1 MSFYQAVSGLN
12 AASKQ
17 LDVIGNNIANS
28 STVGFKSGT
37 IAFAD
42 LFAGGT
48 GLGTKVSS
56 TLQDFGDGP
65 LNSSSRALDVA
76 ISGNGFFRLQDAAGT
91 VLFSRNGQFTL
102 DGATRNIVNMQG
114 MLLTGYPVVG
124 TPPVVQQGADPV
136 PLTIPETPMAAQQT
150 TVASIVANLNS
161 SDAVKAF
168 DPANRETANYKG
180 SITVYDTLGN
190 PHNIGLYFEK
200 TGPNKWNVNV
210 QDGSVTGSAFT
221 KLELEFTESGALKE
235 QRQIQMLGTP
245 PVATTVTG
253 ESTIPL
259 PSLDG
264 SLASSFTLDFAG
276 SVQQNF
282 GGNSNK
288 APVQNGYGPGSLI
301 GYSVS
306 DGGVITGKYSNDK
319 TQPLG
324 QIALA
329 SFSNPEGL
337 SIEGDN
343 TWSSTD
349 KSGQPVIGQ
358 AGVGSVGTLLGNMT
372 ESSNVD
378 MSKELVDMI
387 VAQRFYQSNA
397 QTIKTQDSILQTLV
411 SMR

>member
-28 STVGFKSGT
+28 ATVGFKAGT

-42 LFAGGT
+42 MFAGGT
-48 GLGTKVSS
+48 GLGTKVAS

-76 ISGNGFFRLQDAAGT
+76 IAGNGFFRMQDSGGS
-91 VLFSRNGQFTL
+91 VYFSRNGQFTL

-114 MLLTGYPVVG
+114 MLLTGYPVTG
-124 TPPVVQQGADPV
+124 TPPTLQQGADPV

-150 TVASIVANLNS
+150 KAASIIANLNS
-161 SDAVKAF
+161 ADAVKTF
-168 DPANRETANYKG
+168 DPAKPETANYKG
-180 SITVYDTLGN
+180 SITVYDSLGN
-190 PHNIGLYFEK
+190 QHNIGLYFAK
-200 TGPNKWNVNV
+200 TGPNKWDVTV
-210 QDGSVTGSAFT
+210 QDGTVAGSPSTLIA
-221 KLELEFTESGALKE
+221 LEFTESGALKP
-235 QRQIQMLGTP
+235 LAP
-245 PVATTVTG
+245 
-253 ESTIPL
+253 STIPL
-259 PSLDG
+259 PSFQG
-264 SLASSFTLDFAG
+264 SLASEFTLDFAG

-337 SIEGDN
+337 SIQGDN
-343 TWSSTD
+343 VWSSTE

-358 AGVGSVGTLLGNMT
+358 AGVGSVGTLRGNMT

>member
-12 AASKQ
+12 AAAKQ

-28 STVGFKSGT
+28 STVGFKTGT

-42 LFAGGT
+42 MFTGGT
-48 GLGTKVSS
+48 GLGTKVAS

-65 LNSSSRALDVA
+65 PNSSTRALDVA
-76 ISGNGFFRLQDAAGT
+76 ISGNGFFRMQDSSGS
-91 VLFSRNGQFTL
+91 VYFSRNGQFTL
-102 DGATRNIVNMQG
+102 DGATLNIVNMQG
-114 MLLTGYPVVG
+114 MLLTGYPVIG
-124 TPPVVQQGADPV
+124 TPPTIQQGAAPV
-136 PLTIPETPMAAQQT
+136 PLTIPETAMAAQQT
-150 TVASIVANLNS
+150 TVASIIANLNS
-161 SDAVKAF
+161 SDAVKVF
-168 DPANRETANYKG
+168 DPANPETANYKG

-200 TGPNKWNVNV
+200 TGDNKWTVNV
-210 QDGSVTGSAFT
+210 QDGSVAGSAFT
-221 KLELEFTESGALKE
+221 KIALEFTESGALKS
-235 QRQIQMLGTP
+235 QTQVTGT
-245 PVATTVTG
+245 ATVTG
-253 ESTIPL
+253 ASTIPL
-259 PSLDG
+259 QSLNG

-282 GGNSNK
+282 GSNSNK
-288 APVQNGYGPGSLI
+288 TPTQNGYRSGSLI

-306 DGGVITGKYSNDK
+306 DGGVITGKYSNDR

-337 SIEGDN
+337 SIEVDN
-343 TWSSTD
+343 VWSSTE

-358 AGVGSVGTLLGNMT
+358 AGIGSLGTLLGNMT

>member
-12 AASKQ
+12 AAAKQ

-28 STVGFKSGT
+28 STVGFKTGT

-42 LFAGGT
+42 MFAGGT
-48 GLGTKVSS
+48 GLGTKVAA

-76 ISGNGFFRLQDAAGT
+76 ISGNGFFRVQDSSGS
-91 VLFSRNGQFTL
+91 VYFSRNGQFTL
-102 DGATRNIVNMQG
+102 DGASRNIVNMQG
-114 MLLTGYPVVG
+114 MKLTGYPVVG
-124 TPPVVQQGADPV
+124 TPPVIQQGADPV
-136 PLTIPETPMAAQQT
+136 PLTIPETAMAAQQT
-150 TVASIVANLNS
+150 TIASIIANLNS
-161 SDAVKAF
+161 SDPVQTF
-168 DPANRETANYKG
+168 DPASPETANYKG

-200 TGPNKWNVNV
+200 TGDNKWTVNV
-210 QDGSVTGSAFT
+210 QDGSVSGSAFT
-221 KLELEFTESGALKE
+221 KIELEFTESGALKS
-235 QRQIQMLGTP
+235 QTP
-245 PVATTVTG
+245 AADPTATTG
-253 ESTIPL
+253 ASTIPL
-259 PSLDG
+259 PSLNG
-264 SLASSFTLDFAG
+264 SLASTFTLDFAG

-282 GGNSNK
+282 GANSNK
-288 APVQNGYGPGSLI
+288 TPTQNGYAPGDLV

-306 DGGVITGKYSNDK
+306 DGGVITGKYSNDR

-337 SIEGDN
+337 SIQGDN
-343 TWSSTD
+343 TWASTET
-349 KSGQPVIGQ
+349 SGQPVIGQ
-358 AGVGSVGTLLGNMT
+358 AGVGSLGTLLGNMT

>member
-28 STVGFKSGT
+28 ATVGFKAGT

-42 LFAGGT
+42 MFAGGT
-48 GLGTKVSS
+48 GLGTKVAS
-56 TLQDFGDGP
+56 TLQDFNDGA
-65 LNSSSRALDVA
+65 LNSSTRALDVA
-76 ISGNGFFRLQDAAGT
+76 IGGNGFFRVQDSSGS
-91 VLFSRNGQFTL
+91 VYFSRNGQFTL

-114 MLLTGYPVVG
+114 MLLTGYPVTG
-124 TPPVVQQGADPV
+124 TPPTIQQGADPV

-150 TVASIVANLNS
+150 TIASIVANLNS
-161 SDAVKAF
+161 ADAVKAF
-168 DPANRETANYKG
+168 DPDNKETANYKG

-200 TGPNKWNVNV
+200 TAANKWTVNV
-210 QDGSVTGSAFT
+210 QDGSVPGSPFT
-221 KLELEFTESGALKE
+221 EIALEFSTSGALIS
-235 QRQIQMLGTP
+235 QTP
-245 PVATTVTG
+245 AADPTATTG
-253 ESTIPL
+253 ASTIPL

-264 SLASSFTLDFAG
+264 SQVSSFTLDFAG

-288 APVQNGYGPGSLI
+288 APVQNGYGPGSLV

-343 TWSSTD
+343 VWSSTD

-358 AGVGSVGTLLGNMT
+358 AGVGSAGTLKGNMT

-411 SMR
+411 SLR

>member
-28 STVGFKSGT
+28 STVGFKTGT

-42 LFAGGT
+42 MFAGGT

-56 TLQDFGDGP
+56 TLQDFCDGS

-76 ISGNGFFRLQDAAGT
+76 IRGNGFLRVQDSSGS
-91 VLFSRNGQFTL
+91 VYFSRNGQFTL

-114 MLLTGYPVVG
+114 MQLTGYPVVG
-124 TPPVVQQGADPV
+124 TPPVIQQGADPV
-136 PLTIPETPMAAQQT
+136 PLTIPETAMAAQQT
-150 TVASIVANLNS
+150 TVASIIANLNS
-161 SDAVKAF
+161 SDAVQVF
-168 DPANRETANYKG
+168 DPASPETANYKG

-200 TGPNKWNVNV
+200 TGDNAWTVNV
-210 QDGSVTGSAFT
+210 QDGSVTGADFT
-221 KLELEFTESGALKE
+221 KIALEFTESGALKS
-235 QRQIQMLGTP
+235 QTP
-245 PVATTVTG
+245 TITTGKSTVVTG
-253 ESTIPL
+253 ASTIPL
-259 PSLDG
+259 PALNG
-264 SLASSFTLDFAG
+264 SLASTFTLDFAG

-282 GGNSNK
+282 SANSNK
-288 APVQNGYGPGSLI
+288 TPTQNGYPPGDLV

-306 DGGVITGKYSNDK
+306 DGGVITGKYSNDR

-337 SIEGDN
+337 SIQGDN
-343 TWSSTD
+343 VWSSTE

-358 AGVGSVGTLLGNMT
+358 AGVGSLGSLLGNMK

-411 SMR
+411 SLR

>member
-28 STVGFKSGT
+28 ATVGFKTGT

-42 LFAGGT
+42 MFAGGT
-48 GLGTKVSS
+48 GLGTKVAS

-65 LNSSSRALDVA
+65 LNSSTRALDVA
-76 ISGNGFFRLQDAAGT
+76 ISGNGFFRLQDSAGT

-114 MLLTGYPVVG
+114 MLLTGYPVTG
-124 TPPVVQQGADPV
+124 TPPTIQQGADPV

-150 TVASIVANLNS
+150 TIASIVANLNS
-161 SDAVKAF
+161 SDAVKVF
-168 DPANRETANYKG
+168 DPDNRETANYKG

-200 TGPNKWNVNV
+200 TGDNKWTVNV
-210 QDGSVTGSAFT
+210 QDGSVPGSPFT
-221 KLELEFTESGALKE
+221 EIALEFSTSGALIS
-235 QRQIQMLGTP
+235 QTP
-245 PVATTVTG
+245 AADPTATTG
-253 ESTIPL
+253 ASTIPL

-264 SLASSFTLDFAG
+264 SQASSFTLDFTG

-343 TWSSTD
+343 TWSSTE